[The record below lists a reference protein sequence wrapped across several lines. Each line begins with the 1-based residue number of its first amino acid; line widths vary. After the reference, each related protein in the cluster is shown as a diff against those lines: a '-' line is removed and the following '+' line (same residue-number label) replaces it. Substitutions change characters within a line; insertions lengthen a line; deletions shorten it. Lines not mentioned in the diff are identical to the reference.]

1 MGVDNLLNAPASKT
15 PLPEARFRWHADA
28 QLILPDGTC
37 LDEPQHHFSAAVE
50 AHPICRFFD
59 LLNHQSMP
67 LICAAGRVEAVL
79 GANAN
84 SEFCAMSGGT
94 TGAPKVIQ
102 RRCASWIATF
112 QLHARQFAQQTPL
125 RYATLGDLQ
134 HSLTLYG
141 AIEAL
146 HIGAIYHPLGG
157 VSPRRQL
164 SELQSAGVNVLYATP
179 TQIRLL
185 LNVKRQNTGLE
196 ALRHVMLGGGALDQE
211 TRAQLKRCAPAA
223 EITEFFGTSE
233 ASFICASDRTTP
245 LGSVGRPYPGV
256 ALAIR
261 DAQGAPCPSA
271 SAGDIWLRSPYVFSK
286 YRSGADPDVIWR
298 DDWLSIGEI
307 GYQDSQGYLYL
318 KGRRARAFQ
327 VADQTVYPEVIEAKL
342 SQHTGIEAAVVF
354 ACPDAKRGA
363 VIVAVVAAGS
373 GALPKDLQAWAS
385 HHLPLRARPAK
396 YVLKPLA
403 QWPVLNSGKPDLQA
417 LKRLCI
423 EAV

>member
-1 MGVDNLLNAPASKT
+1 LNAPASKT

-37 LDEPQHHFSAAVE
+37 LDEPQHHFSTAVE

-94 TGAPKVIQ
+94 TGASKVIQ

-211 TRAQLKRCAPAA
+211 TRVQLKRCAPAA

-354 ACPDAKRGA
+354 ECPDAKRGG

>member
-1 MGVDNLLNAPASKT
+1 LLNAHASKNS
-15 PLPEARFRWHADA
+15 LPEARFRWHADA

-84 SEFCAMSGGT
+84 TEFCAMSGGT

>member
-1 MGVDNLLNAPASKT
+1 MLNAPASKT

-59 LLNHQSMP
+59 LLDHQSMP

>member
-1 MGVDNLLNAPASKT
+1 MLNAPASKT

-37 LDEPQHHFSAAVE
+37 LDAPQHHFSTAVE

-79 GANAN
+79 CSNAN

-211 TRAQLKRCAPAA
+211 TRAQLNRCAPAA

>member
-1 MGVDNLLNAPASKT
+1 LNAPASKT

-354 ACPDAKRGA
+354 ECPDAKRGA

>member
-1 MGVDNLLNAPASKT
+1 LLNAPASKT

>member
-1 MGVDNLLNAPASKT
+1 LNAPASKT

-286 YRSGADPDVIWR
+286 YRSGADPNIIWR

-307 GYQDSQGYLYL
+307 GYQDPQGYLYL

>member
-1 MGVDNLLNAPASKT
+1 LNAPASKT

-37 LDEPQHHFSAAVE
+37 LDEPQYHFSAAVE

>member
-1 MGVDNLLNAPASKT
+1 MLNAHASKNS
-15 PLPEARFRWHADA
+15 LPEARFRWHINA

-37 LDEPQHHFSAAVE
+37 LDEPQRQLPTAAKM
-50 AHPICRFFD
+50 HPICRFFD
-59 LLNHQSMP
+59 LLNRQSTP
-67 LICAAGRVEAVL
+67 LIGAVGRVEAVL

-84 SEFCAMSGGT
+84 SGFCAMSGGT
-94 TGAPKVIQ
+94 TGPPKVIQ
-102 RRCASWIATF
+102 RSCASWIETF
-112 QLHARQFAQQTPL
+112 QLHARRFAKQGPL

-157 VSPRRQL
+157 ISPRRQL
-164 SELQSAGVNVLYATP
+164 SKLQSARVNVLYATP
-179 TQIRLL
+179 TQMRLL
-185 LNVKRQNTGLE
+185 LNVKRQKSGLE

-211 TRAQLKRCAPAA
+211 TRAQLKRWAPAA

-233 ASFICASDRTTP
+233 ASFICASDRDTP
-245 LGSVGRPYPGV
+245 LSSVGRPYPGV
-256 ALAIR
+256 ELAIR
-261 DAQGAPCPSA
+261 DAQGAPCQSA
-271 SAGDIWLRSPYVFSK
+271 KAGDIWLRSPYVFSK
-286 YRSGADPDVIWR
+286 YRSGADPDIIWR

-307 GYQDSQGYLYL
+307 GYLDPQGYLYL

-327 VADQTVYPEVIEAKL
+327 VADQTVYPEAIEAKL
-342 SQHTGIEAAVVF
+342 SQHSGIEAAVVF
-354 ACPDAKRGA
+354 DCPDAKRGA
-363 VIVAVVAAGS
+363 VIVAVVAARS

-403 QWPVLNSGKPDLQA
+403 QWPILNSGKPDLQA
-417 LKRLCI
+417 LKRLCR

>member
-1 MGVDNLLNAPASKT
+1 LLNAHASKNS
-15 PLPEARFRWHADA
+15 LPETRFRWHANA

-112 QLHARQFAQQTPL
+112 QLHARQFGQQTPL

-354 ACPDAKRGA
+354 ECPDAKRGA

>member
-1 MGVDNLLNAPASKT
+1 LNAPASKT

-256 ALAIR
+256 VLAIR

>member
-1 MGVDNLLNAPASKT
+1 M
-15 PLPEARFRWHADA
+15 PEARFRWHADA

-37 LDEPQHHFSAAVE
+37 LDEPQHHFSTAAE

-318 KGRRARAFQ
+318 KGRRARTFQ

>member
-1 MGVDNLLNAPASKT
+1 MLNAPASKI

-286 YRSGADPDVIWR
+286 YRSGADPDVTWR

>member
-1 MGVDNLLNAPASKT
+1 LNAPASKI

-37 LDEPQHHFSAAVE
+37 LYEPQHHFSTAVE

-211 TRAQLKRCAPAA
+211 TRVQLKRCAPAA
-223 EITEFFGTSE
+223 DITEFFGTSE

-318 KGRRARAFQ
+318 KGRRARTFQ

-403 QWPVLNSGKPDLQA
+403 QWPILNSGKPDLQA

>member
-37 LDEPQHHFSAAVE
+37 LDEP
-50 AHPICRFFD
+50 HPICRFFD

>member
-1 MGVDNLLNAPASKT
+1 MLNAHASKNS
-15 PLPEARFRWHADA
+15 LPEARFRWHINA

-37 LDEPQHHFSAAVE
+37 LDEPQHHLPTAAKM
-50 AHPICRFFD
+50 HPICRFFD
-59 LLNHQSMP
+59 LLNRQSTP
-67 LICAAGRVEAVL
+67 LIGAAEQVEAVL

-84 SEFCAMSGGT
+84 SGFCAMSGGT
-94 TGAPKVIQ
+94 TGPPKVIQ
-102 RRCASWIATF
+102 RSCASWIETF
-112 QLHARQFAQQTPL
+112 QLHARRFAKQGPL

-157 VSPRRQL
+157 ISPRRQL
-164 SELQSAGVNVLYATP
+164 SKLQSARVNVLYATP

-185 LNVKRQNTGLE
+185 LIVNRQKSGLE

-211 TRAQLKRCAPAA
+211 TRAQLQRWAPAA

-233 ASFICASDRTTP
+233 ASFICASDRDTP
-245 LGSVGRPYPGV
+245 LSSVGRPYPGV
-256 ALAIR
+256 ELAIR
-261 DAQGAPCPSA
+261 DAQGAPCQSA
-271 SAGDIWLRSPYVFSK
+271 KAGDIWLRSPYVFSK
-286 YRSGADPDVIWR
+286 YRSGADPDIIWR

-307 GYQDSQGYLYL
+307 GYLDPQGYLYL

-327 VADQTVYPEVIEAKL
+327 VADQTVYPEAIEAKL

-363 VIVAVVAAGS
+363 VIVAVVAARS
-373 GALPKDLQAWAS
+373 GALPEDLQTWAS

-417 LKRLCI
+417 LKRLCR

>member
-1 MGVDNLLNAPASKT
+1 MLNAPASKT

>member
-1 MGVDNLLNAPASKT
+1 MLNARASKT

-37 LDEPQHHFSAAVE
+37 LDEPQHHFAAAVE
-50 AHPICRFFD
+50 AHPICKFFD

>member
-1 MGVDNLLNAPASKT
+1 
-15 PLPEARFRWHADA
+15 
-28 QLILPDGTC
+28 
-37 LDEPQHHFSAAVE
+37 
-50 AHPICRFFD
+50 
-59 LLNHQSMP
+59 
-67 LICAAGRVEAVL
+67 
-79 GANAN
+79 
-84 SEFCAMSGGT
+84 MSGGT
-94 TGAPKVIQ
+94 TGPPKVIQ
-102 RRCASWIATF
+102 RSCASWIETF
-112 QLHARQFAQQTPL
+112 QLHARRFAKQGPL

-157 VSPRRQL
+157 ISPRRQL
-164 SELQSAGVNVLYATP
+164 SKLQSARVNVLYATP

-185 LNVKRQNTGLE
+185 LIVNRQKSGLE

-211 TRAQLKRCAPAA
+211 TRAQLQRWAPAA

-233 ASFICASDRTTP
+233 ASFICASDRDTP
-245 LGSVGRPYPGV
+245 LSSVGRPYPGV
-256 ALAIR
+256 ELAIR
-261 DAQGAPCPSA
+261 DAQGAPCQSA
-271 SAGDIWLRSPYVFSK
+271 KAGDIWLRSPYVFSK
-286 YRSGADPDVIWR
+286 YRSGADPDIIWR

-307 GYQDSQGYLYL
+307 GYLDPQGYLYL

-327 VADQTVYPEVIEAKL
+327 VADQTVYPEAIEAKL
-342 SQHTGIEAAVVF
+342 SQHSGIEAAAVF
-354 ACPDAKRGA
+354 DCPDAKRGA
-363 VIVAVVAAGS
+363 VIVAVVAARS
-373 GALPKDLQAWAS
+373 GALPEDLQTWAS

-417 LKRLCI
+417 LKRLCR

>member
-1 MGVDNLLNAPASKT
+1 MM
-15 PLPEARFRWHADA
+15 
-28 QLILPDGTC
+28 
-37 LDEPQHHFSAAVE
+37 
-50 AHPICRFFD
+50 HPICRFFD
-59 LLNHQSMP
+59 LLNRQSTP
-67 LICAAGRVEAVL
+67 LIGAAGRVEAVL
-79 GANAN
+79 VANAN
-84 SEFCAMSGGT
+84 SGFCAMSGGT
-94 TGAPKVIQ
+94 TGPPKVIQ
-102 RRCASWIATF
+102 RSCASWIETF
-112 QLHARQFAQQTPL
+112 HLHARRFAKQGPL

-157 VSPRRQL
+157 ISPRRQL
-164 SELQSAGVNVLYATP
+164 SKLQSARVNVLYATP

-211 TRAQLKRCAPAA
+211 TRAQLKRWAPAA

-233 ASFICASDRTTP
+233 ASFICASDRDTP

-256 ALAIR
+256 ELAIR
-261 DAQGAPCPSA
+261 DAQGAPCQSA
-271 SAGDIWLRSPYVFSK
+271 SAGNIWLRSPYVFSK
-286 YRSGADPDVIWR
+286 YRSGADPDIIWR

-307 GYQDSQGYLYL
+307 GYLDPQGYLYL

-327 VADQTVYPEVIEAKL
+327 VADQTVYPEAIEAKL
-342 SQHTGIEAAVVF
+342 SQHSGIEAAVVF
-354 ACPDAKRGA
+354 DCPDAKRGA
-363 VIVAVVAAGS
+363 VIVAVVAARS

-403 QWPVLNSGKPDLQA
+403 QWPILNSGKPDLQA
-417 LKRLCI
+417 LKRLCR
-423 EAV
+423 EAE

>member
-1 MGVDNLLNAPASKT
+1 
-15 PLPEARFRWHADA
+15 
-28 QLILPDGTC
+28 
-37 LDEPQHHFSAAVE
+37 
-50 AHPICRFFD
+50 
-59 LLNHQSMP
+59 MP

-164 SELQSAGVNVLYATP
+164 SELQRAGVNVLYATP

-211 TRAQLKRCAPAA
+211 H
-223 EITEFFGTSE
+223 
-233 ASFICASDRTTP
+233 
-245 LGSVGRPYPGV
+245 
-256 ALAIR
+256 
-261 DAQGAPCPSA
+261 
-271 SAGDIWLRSPYVFSK
+271 
-286 YRSGADPDVIWR
+286 
-298 DDWLSIGEI
+298 
-307 GYQDSQGYLYL
+307 
-318 KGRRARAFQ
+318 ARA
-327 VADQTVYPEVIEAKL
+327 VK
-342 SQHTGIEAAVVF
+342 
-354 ACPDAKRGA
+354 
-363 VIVAVVAAGS
+363 
-373 GALPKDLQAWAS
+373 AL
-385 HHLPLRARPAK
+385 RPC
-396 YVLKPLA
+396 
-403 QWPVLNSGKPDLQA
+403 G
-417 LKRLCI
+417 
-423 EAV
+423 

>member
-1 MGVDNLLNAPASKT
+1 
-15 PLPEARFRWHADA
+15 
-28 QLILPDGTC
+28 
-37 LDEPQHHFSAAVE
+37 
-50 AHPICRFFD
+50 
-59 LLNHQSMP
+59 MP

-261 DAQGAPCPSA
+261 DGQGAPCPSA

-342 SQHTGIEAAVVF
+342 SQHTAIEAAVVF

>member
-1 MGVDNLLNAPASKT
+1 MLNAPALKT

>member
-1 MGVDNLLNAPASKT
+1 LNAPASKT

-233 ASFICASDRTTP
+233 ASFICALDRTTP

>member
-1 MGVDNLLNAPASKT
+1 MM
-15 PLPEARFRWHADA
+15 
-28 QLILPDGTC
+28 
-37 LDEPQHHFSAAVE
+37 
-50 AHPICRFFD
+50 HPICRFFD
-59 LLNHQSMP
+59 LLNRQSTP
-67 LICAAGRVEAVL
+67 LIGAAGRVEAVL
-79 GANAN
+79 VANAN

-94 TGAPKVIQ
+94 TGPPKVIQ

>member
-1 MGVDNLLNAPASKT
+1 
-15 PLPEARFRWHADA
+15 
-28 QLILPDGTC
+28 
-37 LDEPQHHFSAAVE
+37 
-50 AHPICRFFD
+50 
-59 LLNHQSMP
+59 MP

-164 SELQSAGVNVLYATP
+164 AELQSARVNVLYATP

-185 LNVKRQNTGLE
+185 LNVKRQKSGLE

-211 TRAQLKRCAPAA
+211 TRARLNRWAPAA
-223 EITEFFGTSE
+223 EITEF
-233 ASFICASDRTTP
+233 
-245 LGSVGRPYPGV
+245 
-256 ALAIR
+256 LA
-261 DAQGAPCPSA
+261 P
-271 SAGDIWLRSPYVFSK
+271 
-286 YRSGADPDVIWR
+286 
-298 DDWLSIGEI
+298 
-307 GYQDSQGYLYL
+307 
-318 KGRRARAFQ
+318 
-327 VADQTVYPEVIEAKL
+327 
-342 SQHTGIEAAVVF
+342 
-354 ACPDAKRGA
+354 
-363 VIVAVVAAGS
+363 
-373 GALPKDLQAWAS
+373 
-385 HHLPLRARPAK
+385 ARPALFAHQITIRRW
-396 YVLKPLA
+396 VLWAGPILGWSLQYAMPKVHPARAQRQEIFGCALLMCFPNIGLA
-403 QWPVLNSGKPDLQA
+403 RILISSVAKVGC
-417 LKRLCI
+417 R
-423 EAV
+423 

>member
-1 MGVDNLLNAPASKT
+1 LLNAHASKNS
-15 PLPEARFRWHADA
+15 LPEARFRWHADA

>member
-1 MGVDNLLNAPASKT
+1 LNAPASKT

-79 GANAN
+79 GVNAN

>member
-1 MGVDNLLNAPASKT
+1 MNAHALKNS
-15 PLPEARFRWHADA
+15 LPKARFQWHINA

-37 LDEPQHHFSAAVE
+37 LVEPQHHLPTVAE
-50 AHPICRFFD
+50 MHPICRFFD
-59 LLNHQSMP
+59 LLNRQFTP
-67 LICAAGRVEAVL
+67 LIGAAGRVEAVL
-79 GANAN
+79 GSNAK
-84 SEFCAMSGGT
+84 SGFCAMSGGT
-94 TGAPKVIQ
+94 TGPPKVIQ
-102 RRCASWIATF
+102 RSCASWIETF
-112 QLHARQFAQQTPL
+112 QLHACQFAKQAPL

-157 VSPRRQL
+157 RSPRRQL
-164 SELQSAGVNVLYATP
+164 SKLQSACVNVLYATP

-185 LNVKRQNTGLE
+185 LNVKRQKSGLE

-211 TRAQLKRCAPAA
+211 TRAQLKRWAPAA

-233 ASFICASDRTTP
+233 ASFICASDRDTP

-256 ALAIR
+256 ELAIR
-261 DAQGAPCPSA
+261 DAQGAPCQSA
-271 SAGDIWLRSPYVFSK
+271 TAGDIWLRSPYVFSK
-286 YRSGADPDVIWR
+286 YRSGADPDIIWR

-307 GYQDSQGYLYL
+307 GYQDRQGYLYL

-327 VADQTVYPEVIEAKL
+327 VADQTVYPEAIEAKL
-342 SQHTGIEAAVVF
+342 SQHTGIEAALVF
-354 ACPDAKRGA
+354 DCPDAKRGA

-373 GALPKDLQAWAS
+373 GALPNDLQAWAS

-417 LKRLCI
+417 LKRLCK

>member
-1 MGVDNLLNAPASKT
+1 MM
-15 PLPEARFRWHADA
+15 
-28 QLILPDGTC
+28 
-37 LDEPQHHFSAAVE
+37 
-50 AHPICRFFD
+50 HPICRFFD
-59 LLNHQSMP
+59 LLNRQSTP
-67 LICAAGRVEAVL
+67 LIGAAGRVEAVL
-79 GANAN
+79 VANAN
-84 SEFCAMSGGT
+84 SGFCAMSGGT
-94 TGAPKVIQ
+94 TGPPKVIQ
-102 RRCASWIATF
+102 RSCASWIEIF
-112 QLHARQFAQQTPL
+112 QLHARRFAKQGPL

-157 VSPRRQL
+157 ISPRRQL
-164 SELQSAGVNVLYATP
+164 SKLQSARVNVLYATP

-185 LNVKRQNTGLE
+185 LNVKRQKSGLE

-211 TRAQLKRCAPAA
+211 TRAQLKRWAPAA

-233 ASFICASDRTTP
+233 ASFICASDRDTP

-256 ALAIR
+256 ELAIR
-261 DAQGAPCPSA
+261 DAQGAPCQSA
-271 SAGDIWLRSPYVFSK
+271 SAGNIWLRSPYVFSK
-286 YRSGADPDVIWR
+286 YRSGADPDIIWR

-307 GYQDSQGYLYL
+307 GYLDPQGYLYL

-327 VADQTVYPEVIEAKL
+327 VADQTVYPEAIEAKL
-342 SQHTGIEAAVVF
+342 SQHSGIEAAVVF
-354 ACPDAKRGA
+354 DCPDAKRGA
-363 VIVAVVAAGS
+363 VIVAVVAARS

-403 QWPVLNSGKPDLQA
+403 QWPILNSGKPDLQA
-417 LKRLCI
+417 LKRLCR

>member
-1 MGVDNLLNAPASKT
+1 LNAPASKT

-94 TGAPKVIQ
+94 TGASKVIQ

>member
-1 MGVDNLLNAPASKT
+1 LLNAPASKT

-403 QWPVLNSGKPDLQA
+403 QWPVLSLSCM
-417 LKRLCI
+417 RLRRR
-423 EAV
+423 

>member
-1 MGVDNLLNAPASKT
+1 
-15 PLPEARFRWHADA
+15 
-28 QLILPDGTC
+28 
-37 LDEPQHHFSAAVE
+37 
-50 AHPICRFFD
+50 
-59 LLNHQSMP
+59 MP

-271 SAGDIWLRSPYVFSK
+271 SVGDIWLRSPYVFSK

-342 SQHTGIEAAVVF
+342 SQHNGIEAAVVF

-417 LKRLCI
+417 LKRLCT

>member
-1 MGVDNLLNAPASKT
+1 LNAPASKT
-15 PLPEARFRWHADA
+15 PLPEARFCWHADA

-211 TRAQLKRCAPAA
+211 TRVQLKRCAPAA

-233 ASFICASDRTTP
+233 ASFICTSDRTMP

>member
-1 MGVDNLLNAPASKT
+1 LNAPASKT

-211 TRAQLKRCAPAA
+211 TRVQLKRCAPAA

>member
-1 MGVDNLLNAPASKT
+1 
-15 PLPEARFRWHADA
+15 
-28 QLILPDGTC
+28 
-37 LDEPQHHFSAAVE
+37 
-50 AHPICRFFD
+50 
-59 LLNHQSMP
+59 MP

-211 TRAQLKRCAPAA
+211 TRVQLKRCAPAA

-256 ALAIR
+256 ELAIR

-318 KGRRARAFQ
+318 KGRRARTFQ

-354 ACPDAKRGA
+354 ECPDAKRGA

>member
-1 MGVDNLLNAPASKT
+1 MLNAPASKT

-286 YRSGADPDVIWR
+286 YRSGVDPDVIWR

>member
-1 MGVDNLLNAPASKT
+1 MLNAPASKT

-37 LDEPQHHFSAAVE
+37 LDEPQHHFSTAAE

-59 LLNHQSMP
+59 LLNHQSTP
-67 LICAAGRVEAVL
+67 LIGAAEQVEAVL

-84 SEFCAMSGGT
+84 SGFCAMSGGT
-94 TGAPKVIQ
+94 TGPPKVIQ
-102 RRCASWIATF
+102 RSFASWIETF
-112 QLHARQFAQQTPL
+112 QLHARRFEKQDPR
-125 RYATLGDLQ
+125 RYSTLGDLQ

-146 HIGAIYHPLGG
+146 HIGAIYNPLGG
-157 VSPRRQL
+157 ISPRRQL
-164 SELQSAGVNVLYATP
+164 SKLQSARVNVLYATP

-185 LNVKRQNTGLE
+185 LIVKRQKSGLE

-211 TRAQLKRCAPAA
+211 TRVQLKRCAPAA